1 MARTDATVAPLRAAL
16 TRPATT
22 RKWVRAFLTRSLL
35 TRIALVL
42 LAALAVT
49 LVVSDTLFGLLAVRE
64 QHMAW
69 SLDQA
74 DTKASLLAER
84 LNRQIANSEKI
95 HVPSDAQKLL
105 SAAFPFNL
113 QPKDVLVGVS
123 DRSGHIVAS
132 LGFGRQINSLDDLV
146 GRDHVAQ
153 SNRVGATRVTTPDGV
168 DAVIALRNLAEPLG
182 QVALVTPTS
191 QFLSLWQEH
200 MRLLAHVIAIATLA
214 LALSGIAFFWQRR
227 RAHTAQNEGND
238 VRAKMRAVMT
248 EIWRNEQELT
258 DKEQKLENALTDL
271 DESRV
276 AIERQACE
284 LSTLT
289 TRCLEQQRLADCAHR
304 AKAEFLANMSHE
316 LRTPLNAI
324 IGFSEIMES
333 GLFGTLGSEKYGEYV
348 SDIRRSGQYLLAVIS
363 DILEMSRIES
373 GQSRIER
380 RAVPLKDIIGEAAV
394 SVASAAE
401 AKNLALTVGAPS
413 GENVEADPRALV
425 KVLIHLARN
434 AIHHTPEGGSIKIRA
449 KRYASHVGIH
459 VGDTGTGI
467 PKDRLAHLGRPF
479 QRVHADNMRP
489 APGSG
494 LGLAIARSLVELHG
508 GRLRIKSRQGSGTV
522 VVLSLPRKKAA

>member
-1 MARTDATVAPLRAAL
+1 MARIDATVAPLRAA
-16 TRPATT
+16 RAGQAASW
-22 RKWVRAFLTRSLL
+22 KWVRALVSRRLL
-35 TRIALVL
+35 TRIFLALLVALVVVLVVSGTLVEL
-42 LAALAVT
+42 LAA
-49 LVVSDTLFGLLAVRE
+49 RQ
-64 QHMAW
+64 QHIAL

-74 DTKASLLAER
+74 DIKSSLLAER
-84 LNRQIANSEKI
+84 LNRQIVAENVRI
-95 HVPSDAQKLL
+95 PSDAQRLL

-132 LGFGRQINSLDDLV
+132 LGFGRQINSLADLV
-146 GRDHVAQ
+146 GRDHVAVP
-153 SNRVGATRVTTPDGV
+153 NRSGASRITTPDGI
-168 DAVIALRNLAEPLG
+168 DAVVAVRDLVEPFG

-200 MRLLAHVIAIATLA
+200 MRLLAQVIAIAMLA
-214 LALSGIAFFWQRR
+214 VVLLGGAYGWQRR
-227 RAHTAQNEGND
+227 RTHAAQTEGRD

-258 DKEQKLENALTDL
+258 DKERKLEDALTDL
-271 DESRV
+271 DQSRL
-276 AIERQACE
+276 AIERQARE
-284 LSTLT
+284 LATLT
-289 TRCLEQQRLADCAHR
+289 ARCLDQQRLADCAHR

-324 IGFSEIMES
+324 IGFSEIMET
-333 GLFGTLGSEKYGEYV
+333 GLFGALGSEKYTEYV
-348 SDIRRSGQYLLAVIS
+348 SGIRRSGQYLLAVIS

-373 GQSRIER
+373 GTSRIER
-380 RAVPLKDIIGEAAV
+380 KAVALKDVVGEAAV

-401 AKNLALTVGAPS
+401 AKNLVLMVGAPS
-413 GENVEADPRALV
+413 GESVQADPRALV
-425 KVLIHLARN
+425 KVLVHLARN
-434 AIHHTPEGGSIKIRA
+434 AIRHTPEGGSVKIKA
-449 KRYASHVGIH
+449 KLYPSHVGIH

-467 PKDRLAHLGRPF
+467 PRDRIPDLGRPF
-479 QRVHADNMRP
+479 QRVQADTMKS

-522 VVLSLPRKKAA
+522 VVLSLPRGKAA